1 MFRGGT
7 KKDDDLFSNCDVI
20 FETEKEIALICGKNN
35 NVGAAD
41 ESCVSIM
48 HCSSPSCFYINGKY
62 INILLVSTVKTLA
75 PYDFPV
81 LEL

>member
-20 FETEKEIALICGKNN
+20 FETETEILNN

-48 HCSSPSCFYINGKY
+48 YCSSPSCFYINGKY

-75 PYDFPV
+75 SYDFPV